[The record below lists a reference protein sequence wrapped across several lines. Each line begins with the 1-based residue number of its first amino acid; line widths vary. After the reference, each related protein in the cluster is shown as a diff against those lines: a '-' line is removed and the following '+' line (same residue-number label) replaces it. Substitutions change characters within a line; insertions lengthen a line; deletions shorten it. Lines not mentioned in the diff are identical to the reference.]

1 MKDQWWSSLEEILG
15 KDWMPSVNSKVLE
28 KLELGRRRE
37 GIQAQGHPARKRIP
51 LRGLLW
57 PPSLGNRNQPATPAD
72 FVSISIIL
80 YTVLLGELLTTGHTS
95 NSQSAGFLEG
105 PLSSVALQENSLS
118 PLWGPPS
125 RSETPRS
132 PSHTSTPSP
141 KHRTPGS
148 AWSPPCRRLS
158 CQDTQTSQL
167 PGHFSLFHSPPSPVF
182 STPSWR
188 KISAGEQ
195 QAWPPKPSGRGSFVP
210 LCTRASRWS

>member
-1 MKDQWWSSLEEILG
+1 MWTPRFWRSWNWEEGGKGYKHKGTQPGSEFLLGVCSDLPAWETGTNLQPLQTLCQYLLFFTQFSLVSCS
-15 KDWMPSVNSKVLE
+15 P
-28 KLELGRRRE
+28 
-37 GIQAQGHPARKRIP
+37 QAIHQTPNLLAFWKAP
-51 LRGLLW
+51 YLLW
-57 PPSLGNRNQPATPAD
+57 LCRKIVSL
-72 FVSISIIL
+72 
-80 YTVLLGELLTTGHTS
+80 
-95 NSQSAGFLEG
+95 
-105 PLSSVALQENSLS
+105 
-118 PLWGPPS
+118 LWGPPS